1 MLHQLMLHQMLMQV
15 LSEEGEPSEKG
26 DSPGGKAR
34 GEGGDWE
41 ML

>member
-1 MLHQLMLHQMLMQV
+1 MVDGLQV

-34 GEGGDWE
+34 GEGGEWE